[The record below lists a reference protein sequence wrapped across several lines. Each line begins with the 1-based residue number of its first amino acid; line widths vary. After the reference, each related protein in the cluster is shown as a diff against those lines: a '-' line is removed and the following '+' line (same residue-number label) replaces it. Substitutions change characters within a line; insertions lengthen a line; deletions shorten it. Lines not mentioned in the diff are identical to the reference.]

1 MRFRAT
7 CLFLTVIFVTS
18 LLLIVLPRAQNQKTE
33 PKLTLRTIMAE
44 LGAEYLQLSSSLLID
59 DFSGLERSAKA
70 IQGHPLPDDIVAAI
84 KAKLGKTFQDFERID
99 EQSHRAAA
107 DLANRA
113 AAKDITGSA
122 RAFGRLADS
131 CVTCHKQFRTSLRS
145 LSD

>member
-1 MRFRAT
+1 
-7 CLFLTVIFVTS
+7 
-18 LLLIVLPRAQNQKTE
+18 
-33 PKLTLRTIMAE
+33 MAE

-59 DFSGLERSAKA
+59 DFSGLERSGKA

-84 KAKLGKTFQDFERID
+84 KAKLGKNFHDFERID

-107 DLANRA
+107 DLAKRA

-122 RAFGRLADS
+122 RAFGRLTDS
-131 CVTCHKQFRTSLRS
+131 CVACHKQFRTTLRS